1 MREKSTIDRRRFLG
15 RAAAVSAAVAAAP
28 AVAWAP
34 AHATPGGAPS
44 QAPGLLPFVDH
55 YKTNSAHRLSPHT
68 NAAVLILSEFDRIWR
83 TGSSWDDG
91 RPRRNRVLRENMR
104 YCVETT
110 RERTDE
116 EARQSF
122 VTDRQHQSYAVIA
135 GLGPL
140 AESYRS
146 AARAVTSITEAPDGT
161 PDDQVGDRV
170 PDDAPPGSEVGAGS
184 SDSALGAVVDL
195 VDTVRGPHSS
205 GNPSKYTFQYPR
217 PWRMTVDSEV
227 ADTGGVDAFGF
238 PVYESEVVVAPQLLR
253 QRSTT
258 PERDGGYV
266 SGHTNALYLAALAFA
281 YAVPERFQELVT
293 RAAEQAHYR
302 IVSGMHSP
310 VDVIGGRVL
319 ATALAAAILSDP
331 DNAGLKAAARE
342 QAEAFFSAQTDG
354 TLWDHAHSGDD
365 PYGDR
370 EANERIYRPKLTYVL
385 PQRGRETP
393 LTVPAGAEVLLE
405 TRQPYLDAEQRRAV
419 LRGTALSS
427 RYELLDGPEGW
438 GRLDLFRA
446 ADGYGSFERDVR
458 VSMDAS
464 LGGFHAADAWRNDI
478 DGSGGLTKAGTGT
491 LTLTGD
497 NGYSGGTSVE
507 EGTLVAAS
515 PSALGG
521 GGVTVRGG
529 KLRLERPLAVG
540 GDYRQTA
547 GSLAVAAAGHQD
559 AERRDGD
566 GDDGGRAESLLTVRG
581 AVRIE
586 DGAKLTID
594 AADAVAGVVHVIDA
608 RRLRGAFADIE
619 VTGGDYTA
627 VPDYTRRGLT
637 VELR

>member
-15 RAAAVSAAVAAAP
+15 GVAAVSAGAAVAP
-28 AVAWAP
+28 AVSWAP
-34 AHATPGGAPS
+34 AHAAP
-44 QAPGLLPFVDH
+44 ALLPFVEH
-55 YKTNSAHRLSPHT
+55 YKTNSTDRLSPHT

-83 TGSSWDDG
+83 TGSGWDDG
-91 RPRRNRVLRENMR
+91 SPRRSRVLRENMR
-104 YCVETT
+104 YCVDTT

-116 EARQSF
+116 EARASF

-146 AARAVTSITEAPDGT
+146 AARAVTSITEAPEGT
-161 PDDQVGDRV
+161 PDDRVSDRV
-170 PDDAPPGSEVGAGS
+170 PDDAPAGSQVGAGS
-184 SDSALGAVVDL
+184 GDSELGTVVDL

-205 GNPSKYTFQYPR
+205 SNPSKYTFQYPR

-227 ADTGGVDAFGF
+227 VGTGAVDAFGF

-253 QRSTT
+253 QRGTS

-281 YAVPERFQELVT
+281 YAVPERFQELLT

-310 VDVIGGRVL
+310 VDVIGGRIL

-331 DNAGLKAAARE
+331 DNADLKAAARA
-342 QAEAFFSAQTDG
+342 QAESFFSAQTEG
-354 TLWDHAHSGDD
+354 TLWDHAHSGED

-370 EANERIYRPKLTYVL
+370 EANERIFRPRLTYML
-385 PQRGRETP
+385 PRRGAEAP
-393 LTVPAGAEVLLE
+393 LTVPRGAEVLLE

-419 LRGTALSS
+419 LRGTALSA

-446 ADGYGSFERDVR
+446 ADGYGAFEDDVR
-458 VSMDAS
+458 VHMDAS
-464 LGGFHAADAWRNDI
+464 LGGFHAADTWRNDV
-478 DGSGGLTKAGTGT
+478 DGSGGLTKTGSGT
-491 LTLTGD
+491 LTLTGR
-497 NGYSGGTSVE
+497 NGYSGGTVVE

-515 PSALGG
+515 PSALGD

-529 KLRLERPLAVG
+529 TLRLGEPLTVR
-540 GDYRQTA
+540 GDYRHTGGA
-547 GSLAVAAAGHQD
+547 LVVTAAGD
-559 AERRDGD
+559 GGTER
-566 GDDGGRAESLLTVRG
+566 DDGNGNGNGLLTVRG
-581 AVRIE
+581 TVRIGG
-586 DGAKLTID
+586 DATLVVD
-594 AADAVAGVVHVIDA
+594 AADAVDGTVHVIDA
-608 RRLRGAFADIE
+608 RRLRGTFASIE
-619 VTGGDYTA
+619 VTGGDHTA
-627 VPDYTRRGLT
+627 VPDYGRRGLT